1 MAGSEPITIPRFF
14 IALSKPRRLLALAV
28 ASLLFGAAMQPAVR
42 TMADHG
48 GLVVAFQ
55 DTSSVEK
62 SSEILESWG
71 PAGRR
76 AAWWQLGLDIPFM
89 FAYGLFTAGACAAV
103 ARRAEASGKRR
114 LRQAAAV
121 LAWCGPLAIGLDL
134 AQDISLAFMLFGHI
148 VQPWP
153 AVSAISTQTVWIVEV
168 GALAFA
174 LVGWFATRDAPPLR
188 PRASA

>member
-1 MAGSEPITIPRFF
+1 MAGGETIGIPRFF
-14 IALSKPRRLLALAV
+14 IALSKPRRLFALAA
-28 ASLLFGAAMQPAVR
+28 ASLLFGAAMQPAVK

-48 GLVVAFQ
+48 DLVVPFHA
-55 DTSSVEK
+55 TSSVGK
-62 SSEILESWG
+62 SSEILEHWG

-76 AAWWQLGLDIPFM
+76 AAWWQLGLDPPFM
-89 FAYGLFTAGACAAV
+89 LAYGLFTAGACAAI

-134 AQDISLAFMLFGHI
+134 AQDISLVFMLSGHI

-153 AVSAISTQTVWIVEV
+153 AVAAISTQTVWIVEV
-168 GALAFA
+168 SALAFA
-174 LVGWFATRDAPPLR
+174 LVGWLVTRDAPPLR